1 MNRRDLLKALA
12 AVPLFGSAGSLL
24 AAPATDARLLF
35 VFLRGGYDANNL
47 LVPTG
52 SDFYYASRPNIAIP
66 KPGADNGALALNGDW
81 ALHPALRD
89 SIYPMFNSGDAAFIP
104 FAGTTD
110 LSRSHFETQD
120 SIELGQEVTGRRDF
134 RSGFL
139 NRLAQTLNASG
150 AIAFTDQLPLIFQ
163 GGLQVPNMALRS
175 VGKSGI
181 DARQSQ
187 IIASMYQGT
196 ALQAPVSEGF
206 VVRDDVAKGLI
217 GEMPGANRN
226 AISAKGFE
234 LEAQRIARL
243 MKDKY
248 NIGFVDV
255 GGWDTHVGQGA
266 VSGYLAGRFEELG
279 RGLAAYA
286 QEMGDSWRHTV
297 VVVVSEFGR
306 TFRENGN
313 RGTDHGH
320 GSVFWVLGGS
330 IQGKQVVGEQM
341 AITQANLFQNRD
353 MPVLNEYRA
362 VLGGLLQRTFGLNAA
377 QLNQV
382 FAGVKPMDLGLV

>member
-12 AVPLFGSAGSLL
+12 AAPLFSHAGSLL

-52 SDFYYASRPNIAIP
+52 SDFYYAARPNIAIP
-66 KPGADNGALALNGDW
+66 KPGAENGALALNSDW

-89 SIYPMFNSGDAAFIP
+89 SIYPLFNSGEAAFIP

-120 SIELGQEVTGRRDF
+120 SIELGQEITGRRDF

-139 NRLAQTLNASG
+139 NRLAGALNAKG

-163 GGLQVPNMALRS
+163 GGMQVPNMALRS
-175 VGKSGI
+175 VGKAGV
-181 DARQSQ
+181 DARQSR
-187 IIASMYQGT
+187 IIASMYQNT
-196 ALQAPVSEGF
+196 PLQQPVSEGF
-206 VVRDDVAKGLI
+206 VVRDDVARGLI

-226 AISAKGFE
+226 AISARGFE
-234 LEAQRIARL
+234 LEAQRIALL

-248 NIGFVDV
+248 KLGFVDV

-266 VSGYLAGRFEELG
+266 ASGYLAGRFEELG

-286 QEMGDSWRHTV
+286 GEMGDAWRNTV

-306 TFRENGN
+306 TLRENGN

-320 GSVFWVLGGS
+320 GSVFWVLGGG
-330 IQGKQVVGEQM
+330 IRGKQVAGEQL

-362 VLGGLLQRTFGLNAA
+362 VLGGILQRIFGLTAA
-377 QLNQV
+377 QLDTV
-382 FAGVKPMDLGLV
+382 FAGVKPVDLGLV